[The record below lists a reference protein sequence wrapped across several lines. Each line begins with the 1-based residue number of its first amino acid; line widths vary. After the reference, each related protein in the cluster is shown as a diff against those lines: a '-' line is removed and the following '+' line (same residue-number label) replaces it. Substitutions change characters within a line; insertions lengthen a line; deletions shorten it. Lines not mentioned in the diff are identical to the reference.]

1 MKFKSIIERVPVD
14 SMGNVEKD
22 CYAVWGKSFTYFS
35 PKFTFTNGDEALAY
49 VKMLSKEKIGN
60 EPVKEVYMNEY
71 KAGYCDAFAFTHCM
85 YDRGNFNEN
94 FIWE

>member
-14 SMGNVEKD
+14 SMEIVKTD
-22 CYAVWGKSFTYFS
+22 CYEVWGKSFTYFS
-35 PKFTFTNGDEALAY
+35 PKFTFTNGDEALEY
-49 VKMLSKEKIGN
+49 VKILSKEKIGS

-71 KAGYCDAFAFTHCM
+71 KAGDLEACAFAHCM
-85 YDRGNFNEN
+85 YDRGNLNED